1 MVFIPLDGDAKF
13 RVLSATGMN
22 GNMVYADGWNATH
35 AMPSHTGVK
44 SATPSSTDPL
54 AEDPSSSSS
63 SSSGGSSGSD
73 ATGVEMGG
81 ALVWAAPPPSRAL
94 MDSDGRSAVLPCE
107 RRIGKGRLLVVA
119 NWFPGNF
126 GHFLHDTLPLLL
138 WLQNH
143 HHPGVHPED
152 RFGLVDDWLHRTVL
166 RWLDPRFADR
176 IVWLPLG
183 TVNCVQG
190 LVAVQYAT
198 RPASPPPLA
207 SSSSAVAATTTTAS
221 VPKLQRREKH
231 TSVWELRNPSL
242 FRNLALA
249 LEVLRPAS
257 TNYVTPTH
265 LRPQPTA
272 LPLPPRRL
280 SSDSSDSSS
289 NHEEDSEL
297 NDTSSQRQMR
307 ALKAAE
313 TTSSSTSGSSSSNG
327 LIIFYS
333 RRSSRT
339 QHGRIMS
346 EAHEAACLQ
355 IIRAFYS
362 ICRSISKP
370 LWLCASVSTFLLH
383 FAFSFFKT

>member
-1 MVFIPLDGDAKF
+1 MVLIPLEGDAKF
-13 RVLSATGMN
+13 RVLRATGMN

-35 AMPSHTGVK
+35 AMPSHSGVK
-44 SATPSSTDPL
+44 SATPYSSFNPISGSLSD
-54 AEDPSSSSS
+54 
-63 SSSGGSSGSD
+63 SSSGSVGGSGSGSGSASSNGGSE

-81 ALVWAAPPPSRAL
+81 ALVWAAPPPNRSLLDA
-94 MDSDGRSAVLPCE
+94 SGRSTVLPCE

-138 WLQNH
+138 WLNS
-143 HHPGVHPED
+143 HPDVNSDD

-166 RWLDPRFADR
+166 RWLDPILANR

-198 RPASPPPLA
+198 PPPPP
-207 SSSSAVAATTTTAS
+207 SSSSSSSKSPQSTNL
-221 VPKLQRREKH
+221 PKLQRREKH

-242 FRNLALA
+242 FRNVALA
-249 LEVLRPAS
+249 LEALRPAS

-272 LPLPPRRL
+272 LPQPP
-280 SSDSSDSSS
+280 SKWSSDSSS
-289 NHEEDSEL
+289 SQDGSEL
-297 NDTSSQRQMR
+297 ISSSPPRQLR
-307 ALKAAE
+307 ALTTTE
-313 TTSSSTSGSSSSNG
+313 TASGKSSSGTAEKDKG
-327 LIIFYS
+327 LILFYS

-355 IIRAFYS
+355 IIRAC
-362 ICRSISKP
+362 ICLGVP
-370 LWLCASVSTFLLH
+370 FLIL
-383 FAFSFFKT
+383 F

>member
-1 MVFIPLDGDAKF
+1 MVLIPLDGDAKF
-13 RVLSATGMN
+13 RVLRATGMN

-35 AMPSHTGVK
+35 AMPSHAGVK

-54 AEDPSSSSS
+54 AEDPSRSSS
-63 SSSGGSSGSD
+63 GSSGSD

-81 ALVWAAPPPSRAL
+81 ALVWAAPPPSRSL
-94 MDSDGRSAVLPCE
+94 LDSNGRSAVLPCE

-143 HHPGVHPED
+143 PSVQPED

-166 RWLDPRFADR
+166 RWLDPSFADR

-207 SSSSAVAATTTTAS
+207 SSSSAVATAAATA

-249 LEVLRPAS
+249 LEALRPVS

-272 LPLPPRRL
+272 RPLIPRRL
-280 SSDSSDSSS
+280 NSDSSSDSSDSSYI
-289 NHEEDSEL
+289 EGSEL
-297 NDTSSQRQMR
+297 TDTSSQRQLR
-307 ALKAAE
+307 ALKGAM
-313 TTSSSTSGSSSSNG
+313 TSSSSSNG

-355 IIRAFYS
+355 IIRAFFS
-362 ICRSISKP
+362 ICR
-370 LWLCASVSTFLLH
+370 CASLLMLLEY
-383 FAFSFFKT
+383 FAFL